1 MKIKE
6 LLRFQTFDVCKLNA
20 DKNGYKH
27 LYSFIPS
34 LKHAFLLAQYAMNHD
49 RNNCKELIFIF
60 PGSNHGVKEGHE
72 LYKYAEKLAE
82 KYREEE

>member
-6 LLRFQTFDVCKLNA
+6 LLRHQTFDVCKLNA

-34 LKHAFLLAQYAMNHD
+34 FKQAFLLAQYAMNHD
-49 RNNCKELIFIF
+49 RENPHELIFIF
-60 PGSNHGVKEGHE
+60 PGFNCDVKKGHE
-72 LYKYAEKLAE
+72 LYEYAERLAD
-82 KYREEE
+82 KYREE